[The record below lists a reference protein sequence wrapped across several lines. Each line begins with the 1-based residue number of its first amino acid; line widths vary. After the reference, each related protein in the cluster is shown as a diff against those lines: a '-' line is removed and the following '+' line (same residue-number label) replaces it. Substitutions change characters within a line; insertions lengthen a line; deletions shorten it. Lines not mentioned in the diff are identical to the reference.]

1 MPPFM
6 PLSLNLQGLLLV
18 AVGDV
23 DNLEGYREK
32 GYVSIGSENLQF
44 VSCFPG
50 AVAFFNRN

>member
-23 DNLEGYREK
+23 DNLEGCREK
-32 GYVSIGSENLQF
+32 VYVSRGSDNLQF
-44 VSCFPG
+44 VS
-50 AVAFFNRN
+50 